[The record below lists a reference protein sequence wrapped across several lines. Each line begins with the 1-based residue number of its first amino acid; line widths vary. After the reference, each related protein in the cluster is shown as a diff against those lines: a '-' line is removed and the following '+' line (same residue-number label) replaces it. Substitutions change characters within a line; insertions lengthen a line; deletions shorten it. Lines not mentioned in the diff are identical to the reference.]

1 MTFIFAVGIPSLL
14 FVSQL
19 GFIYRGLSSIFI
31 TATEALIT
39 EPKTILFSLDLIV
52 TINGLAGLFAYAY
65 KMKLVSANFW
75 KICFVLNVMW
85 DLIYNT
91 ILQDITLPLVEVLL
105 VVAVC
110 LPIYVALYLLG
121 FKSANLWKTEK

>member
-1 MTFIFAVGIPSLL
+1 MESLM
-14 FVSQL
+14 
-19 GFIYRGLSSIFI
+19 GWKIYSWFFLLVVVAGY
-31 TATEALIT
+31 TEALIT

-52 TINGLAGLFAYAY
+52 TINGLAGLFAYSY

-75 KICFVLNVMW
+75 KLCFVLNVMW

-91 ILQDITLPLVEVLL
+91 ILQNNTSLPLVEELL

-110 LPIYVALYLLG
+110 LPTYVALYLLG
-121 FKSANLWKTEK
+121 FKSVNLWKTEK

>member
-1 MTFIFAVGIPSLL
+1 MGWKIYSWFFLL
-14 FVSQL
+14 VVVA
-19 GFIYRGLSSIFI
+19 GY
-31 TATEALIT
+31 TEALIT

-91 ILQDITLPLVEVLL
+91 ILQNNTSLSLVEELL
-105 VVAVC
+105 VLALC
-110 LPIYVALYLLG
+110 LPTYVALYLLG

>member
-1 MTFIFAVGIPSLL
+1 MGWKIYSWFFLL
-14 FVSQL
+14 VVVA
-19 GFIYRGLSSIFI
+19 GY
-31 TATEALIT
+31 TEALIT

-91 ILQDITLPLVEVLL
+91 ILQNNTSLSLVEVLL
-105 VVAVC
+105 VVTVC
-110 LPIYVALYLLG
+110 LPTYVALYLLG

>member
-1 MTFIFAVGIPSLL
+1 
-14 FVSQL
+14 
-19 GFIYRGLSSIFI
+19 
-31 TATEALIT
+31 
-39 EPKTILFSLDLIV
+39 
-52 TINGLAGLFAYAY
+52 
-65 KMKLVSANFW
+65 
-75 KICFVLNVMW
+75 LNVMW

>member
-1 MTFIFAVGIPSLL
+1 MGWKIYSWFFLL
-14 FVSQL
+14 VVAA
-19 GFIYRGLSSIFI
+19 GY
-31 TATEALIT
+31 TEAFIT
-39 EPKTILFSLDLIV
+39 EPKTILFYLDLIV

-91 ILQDITLPLVEVLL
+91 ILQNNTSLSLVEELL
-105 VVAVC
+105 VLALC
-110 LPIYVALYLLG
+110 LPTYVALYLLG
-121 FKSANLWKTEK
+121 FKSVNLWKTEK

>member
-1 MTFIFAVGIPSLL
+1 MELVMGGKIYSWFFLL
-14 FVSQL
+14 VVVDCYT
-19 GFIYRGLSSIFI
+19 GAI
-31 TATEALIT
+31 IT
-39 EPKTILFSLDLIV
+39 EPNTILFSLDLIV
-52 TINGLAGLFAYAY
+52 TINGLAGLCAYAY

-91 ILQDITLPLVEVLL
+91 ILQNITLPLIEVLL

-110 LPIYVALYLLG
+110 LPTYVALYLIG

>member
-1 MTFIFAVGIPSLL
+1 MGWKIYSWFFLL
-14 FVSQL
+14 VVAA
-19 GFIYRGLSSIFI
+19 GYTEAFI
-31 TATEALIT
+31 TET
-39 EPKTILFSLDLIV
+39 KTILFYLDLIV

-75 KICFVLNVMW
+75 KICFVLNIMW

-91 ILQDITLPLVEVLL
+91 ILQNNTSLSLVEELL
-105 VVAVC
+105 VLAVC

-121 FKSANLWKTEK
+121 FKSANLWKNA

>member
-1 MTFIFAVGIPSLL
+1 MGWKIYSWFFLL
-14 FVSQL
+14 VVAA
-19 GFIYRGLSSIFI
+19 GY
-31 TATEALIT
+31 TEALIT